1 MGQISLPRLHK
12 LNNGVFFESSY
23 LLKTEMWQSI
33 KLYLFLS
40 NFATIFQFESLL
52 SYKYSWSSV
61 SYFSFVNF
69 NISKKKI
76 YSAMPLST
84 TLEKTLFSGSPLL
97 LNFYLTY
104 ISGKYYTILFM
115 WPITIVEVENSF
127 LETTST
133 VLPLNTLLYV

>member
-40 NFATIFQFESLL
+40 NFTTIFQFESLL
-52 SYKYSWSSV
+52 SYKYTWNSISC
-61 SYFSFVNF
+61 FSFINF
-69 NISKKKI
+69 NISKKKF
-76 YSAMPLST
+76 YNTVPLST
-84 TLEKTLFSGSPLL
+84 TLEKTSFLEYPLV

-104 ISGKYYTILFM
+104 IGGSYYTILFT
-115 WPITIVEVENSF
+115 WPFITTQTENSF
-127 LETTST
+127 LDPICK